1 MTKNKFSEIHISE
14 SIIKSSDFEKL
25 LDALKLIQNFIVIVL
40 FHFVVFFKP
49 NWNKFITMITMI
61 DITIIDTYPLK
72 SLTSRKL
79 KLLEIYIDNELNF
92 AQEY

>member
-79 KLLEIYIDNELNF
+79 ELLEIYIDNELNF

>member
-1 MTKNKFSEIHISE
+1 
-14 SIIKSSDFEKL
+14 
-25 LDALKLIQNFIVIVL
+25 
-40 FHFVVFFKP
+40 
-49 NWNKFITMITMI
+49 MI

-92 AQEY
+92 AQEYEIAKY

>member
-49 NWNKFITMITMI
+49 NLNKFITMITMI

>member
-1 MTKNKFSEIHISE
+1 
-14 SIIKSSDFEKL
+14 
-25 LDALKLIQNFIVIVL
+25 
-40 FHFVVFFKP
+40 
-49 NWNKFITMITMI
+49 MITMI

>member
-1 MTKNKFSEIHISE
+1 
-14 SIIKSSDFEKL
+14 
-25 LDALKLIQNFIVIVL
+25 
-40 FHFVVFFKP
+40 
-49 NWNKFITMITMI
+49 MI

-79 KLLEIYIDNELNF
+79 ELLEIYIDNELNF

>member
-1 MTKNKFSEIHISE
+1 MTKNKFLEIHISE

-49 NWNKFITMITMI
+49 N
-61 DITIIDTYPLK
+61 
-72 SLTSRKL
+72 
-79 KLLEIYIDNELNF
+79 
-92 AQEY
+92 

>member
-1 MTKNKFSEIHISE
+1 MTKSKFSEIHISE

-49 NWNKFITMITMI
+49 NWNKFTTMITMI